1 LVYSIRHVTVNELME
16 LVEDVARVKKGKVR
30 CGVGSRKRA
39 CTMHTFV
46 R

>member
-1 LVYSIRHVTVNELME
+1 MVYSIRHVTVDELME
-16 LVEDVARVKKGKVR
+16 LVEDVARVKKGRVR

-39 CTMHTFV
+39 CTTHTFM